1 MLGSRDH
8 RVDILRRELLLGLML
23 DGGRWNESY
32 ISLFLLLEFEVI
44 GVLLLVLRG
53 ESTEEILSLLVRRV
67 GV

>member
-1 MLGSRDH
+1 MGSRDH
-8 RVDILRRELLLGLML
+8 RVDILQRELLLGLML

-32 ISLFLLLEFEVI
+32 FLLFLLLEFEVI

-53 ESTEEILSLLVRRV
+53 ESTEEIHSLLVRRV